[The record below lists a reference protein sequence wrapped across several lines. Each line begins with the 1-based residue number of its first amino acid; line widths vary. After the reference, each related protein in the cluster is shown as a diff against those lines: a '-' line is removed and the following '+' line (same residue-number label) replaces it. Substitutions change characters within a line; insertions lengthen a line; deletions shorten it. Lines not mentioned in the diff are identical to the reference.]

1 MEVRCN
7 DGSFDVDNGIDLPC
21 LSNGGVRV
29 GSQQPEGT
37 HSIEWLMDNL
47 ETQAPTKDNTSTNLI
62 FAVMI
67 LAVGYIA
74 YKQLK
79 NK

>member
-7 DGSFDVDNGIDLPC
+7 DGTFDEDNGKNLPC
-21 LSNGGVRV
+21 LNAGGVRL
-29 GSQQPEGT
+29 GSEQPEGI
-37 HSIEWLMDNL
+37 HSVDWLMNNL
-47 ETQAPTKDNTSTNLI
+47 ETQEPTKDNTLTNLI
-62 FAVMI
+62 FGGMF

-74 YKQLK
+74 YKQI

>member
-7 DGSFDVDNGIDLPC
+7 DGSFDVDNGKNLPC
-21 LSNGGVRV
+21 LNAGGVRV

-37 HSIEWLMDNL
+37 HSIEWLMNNL
-47 ETQAPTKDNTSTNLI
+47 EPQAPTKDNTLTNLI
-62 FAVMI
+62 FAGMI

-74 YKQLK
+74 YKQIK
-79 NK
+79 K